1 METKDRKEL
10 FDKFCD
16 IIEKLRAPDGCPWD
30 RKQTAE
36 SLRKSLMEECDE
48 AIEAIDKK
56 DDENLCEELGDV
68 LLVVGMIAR
77 IKEEE
82 GKFNISDVLSG
93 VNSKLIRRHPHVFGD
108 AKASSPEE
116 VLKLWNQVKEE
127 EKKMISKWI
136 HPKKIIRFNM
146 LYSANKDGDRS
157 STFHYYCDGIFPTLT
172 VIEFPLNPHFSWR
185 YSLRVLLPSP
195 NSLTIISCLIVLN
208 NNGFYAVPKFLSV
221 CVSLILTFVV
231 PS

>member
-1 METKDRKEL
+1 MEKQDRKEL

-36 SLRKSLMEECDE
+36 SLKKSLLEECNE
-48 AIEAIDKK
+48 ALEAIDKK

-93 VNSKLIRRHPHVFGD
+93 VNDKLIRRHPHVFGD

-127 EKKMISKWI
+127 EKK
-136 HPKKIIRFNM
+136 KK
-146 LYSANKDGDRS
+146 A
-157 STFHYYCDGIFPTLT
+157 
-172 VIEFPLNPHFSWR
+172 
-185 YSLRVLLPSP
+185 SLQ
-195 NSLTIISCLIVLN
+195 
-208 NNGFYAVPKFLSV
+208 
-221 CVSLILTFVV
+221 
-231 PS
+231 

>member
-1 METKDRKEL
+1 MEKQDRKEL
-10 FDKFCD
+10 FDQFCN
-16 IIEKLRAPDGCPWD
+16 IVAKLRAPDGWPWD

-36 SLRKSLMEECDE
+36 SLKKSLLEECGE
-48 AIEAIDKK
+48 ALEAIDKK

-93 VNSKLIRRHPHVFGD
+93 VNSKLIRRHPHVFGN

-127 EKKMISKWI
+127 EKK
-136 HPKKIIRFNM
+136 KK
-146 LYSANKDGDRS
+146 A
-157 STFHYYCDGIFPTLT
+157 
-172 VIEFPLNPHFSWR
+172 
-185 YSLRVLLPSP
+185 SLQ
-195 NSLTIISCLIVLN
+195 
-208 NNGFYAVPKFLSV
+208 
-221 CVSLILTFVV
+221 
-231 PS
+231 

>member
-10 FDKFCD
+10 FDKFCN

-36 SLRKSLMEECDE
+36 SLRKSLVEECDE
-48 AIEAIDKK
+48 AIEAVDKK

-82 GKFNISDVLSG
+82 GNFNISDVLSG
-93 VNSKLIRRHPHVFGD
+93 VNDKLIRRHPHVFGD

-127 EKKMISKWI
+127 EKK
-136 HPKKIIRFNM
+136 KK
-146 LYSANKDGDRS
+146 A
-157 STFHYYCDGIFPTLT
+157 
-172 VIEFPLNPHFSWR
+172 
-185 YSLRVLLPSP
+185 SLQ
-195 NSLTIISCLIVLN
+195 
-208 NNGFYAVPKFLSV
+208 
-221 CVSLILTFVV
+221 
-231 PS
+231 

>member
-1 METKDRKEL
+1 MEKQDRKEL
-10 FDKFCD
+10 FDQFCN
-16 IIEKLRAPDGCPWD
+16 IIAKLRAPDGCPWD

-36 SLRKSLMEECDE
+36 SLKKSLLEECGE
-48 AIEAIDKK
+48 ALEAIDKK

-93 VNSKLIRRHPHVFGD
+93 VNDKLIRRHPHVFGD

-127 EKKMISKWI
+127 EKK
-136 HPKKIIRFNM
+136 KK
-146 LYSANKDGDRS
+146 A
-157 STFHYYCDGIFPTLT
+157 
-172 VIEFPLNPHFSWR
+172 
-185 YSLRVLLPSP
+185 SLQ
-195 NSLTIISCLIVLN
+195 
-208 NNGFYAVPKFLSV
+208 
-221 CVSLILTFVV
+221 
-231 PS
+231 

>member
-1 METKDRKEL
+1 MEKQDRKEL

-16 IIEKLRAPDGCPWD
+16 IIEKLRAPEGCPWD

-36 SLRKSLMEECDE
+36 SLKKSLLEECNE
-48 AIEAIDKK
+48 ALEAIDKK

-82 GKFNISDVLSG
+82 GKFNISDLLSG
-93 VNSKLIRRHPHVFGD
+93 VNDKLIRRHPHVFGD

-127 EKKMISKWI
+127 EKK
-136 HPKKIIRFNM
+136 KK
-146 LYSANKDGDRS
+146 A
-157 STFHYYCDGIFPTLT
+157 
-172 VIEFPLNPHFSWR
+172 
-185 YSLRVLLPSP
+185 SLQ
-195 NSLTIISCLIVLN
+195 
-208 NNGFYAVPKFLSV
+208 
-221 CVSLILTFVV
+221 
-231 PS
+231 

>member
-127 EKKMISKWI
+127 EKR
-136 HPKKIIRFNM
+136 KK
-146 LYSANKDGDRS
+146 A
-157 STFHYYCDGIFPTLT
+157 
-172 VIEFPLNPHFSWR
+172 
-185 YSLRVLLPSP
+185 SLQ
-195 NSLTIISCLIVLN
+195 
-208 NNGFYAVPKFLSV
+208 
-221 CVSLILTFVV
+221 
-231 PS
+231 

>member
-1 METKDRKEL
+1 MEIRDREEL
-10 FDKFCD
+10 FDKFCN

-36 SLRKSLMEECDE
+36 SLKKSLLEECNE
-48 AIEAIDKK
+48 ALEAIDKK

-93 VNSKLIRRHPHVFGD
+93 VNDKLIRRHPHVFGD

-116 VLKLWNQVKEE
+116 VLKLWNQVKEA
-127 EKKMISKWI
+127 EKK
-136 HPKKIIRFNM
+136 KK
-146 LYSANKDGDRS
+146 A
-157 STFHYYCDGIFPTLT
+157 
-172 VIEFPLNPHFSWR
+172 
-185 YSLRVLLPSP
+185 SLQ
-195 NSLTIISCLIVLN
+195 
-208 NNGFYAVPKFLSV
+208 
-221 CVSLILTFVV
+221 
-231 PS
+231 

>member
-1 METKDRKEL
+1 MEKQDRKEL

-36 SLRKSLMEECDE
+36 SLKKSLLEECDE
-48 AIEAIDKK
+48 AIEAVDKK

-127 EKKMISKWI
+127 EKK
-136 HPKKIIRFNM
+136 KK
-146 LYSANKDGDRS
+146 A
-157 STFHYYCDGIFPTLT
+157 
-172 VIEFPLNPHFSWR
+172 
-185 YSLRVLLPSP
+185 SLQ
-195 NSLTIISCLIVLN
+195 
-208 NNGFYAVPKFLSV
+208 
-221 CVSLILTFVV
+221 
-231 PS
+231 

>member
-1 METKDRKEL
+1 MEKEDRKVL
-10 FDKFCD
+10 FDKFCN

-48 AIEAIDKK
+48 AIEAVDKK

-127 EKKMISKWI
+127 EKK
-136 HPKKIIRFNM
+136 KK
-146 LYSANKDGDRS
+146 A
-157 STFHYYCDGIFPTLT
+157 
-172 VIEFPLNPHFSWR
+172 
-185 YSLRVLLPSP
+185 SLQ
-195 NSLTIISCLIVLN
+195 
-208 NNGFYAVPKFLSV
+208 
-221 CVSLILTFVV
+221 
-231 PS
+231 

>member
-1 METKDRKEL
+1 METRDRKEF
-10 FDKFCD
+10 FDQFCN

-127 EKKMISKWI
+127 EKK
-136 HPKKIIRFNM
+136 KK
-146 LYSANKDGDRS
+146 A
-157 STFHYYCDGIFPTLT
+157 
-172 VIEFPLNPHFSWR
+172 
-185 YSLRVLLPSP
+185 SLQ
-195 NSLTIISCLIVLN
+195 
-208 NNGFYAVPKFLSV
+208 
-221 CVSLILTFVV
+221 
-231 PS
+231 

>member
-1 METKDRKEL
+1 MEKQDRKEL
-10 FDKFCD
+10 FDRFCN

-36 SLRKSLMEECDE
+36 SLKKSLLEECNE
-48 AIEAIDKK
+48 ALEAIDKK

-82 GKFNISDVLSG
+82 GKFNVSDVLSG
-93 VNSKLIRRHPHVFGD
+93 VNDKLIRRHPHVFGD

-127 EKKMISKWI
+127 EKK
-136 HPKKIIRFNM
+136 KK
-146 LYSANKDGDRS
+146 A
-157 STFHYYCDGIFPTLT
+157 
-172 VIEFPLNPHFSWR
+172 
-185 YSLRVLLPSP
+185 SLQ
-195 NSLTIISCLIVLN
+195 
-208 NNGFYAVPKFLSV
+208 
-221 CVSLILTFVV
+221 
-231 PS
+231 

>member
-1 METKDRKEL
+1 MEKEDRKVL

-48 AIEAIDKK
+48 AIEAVDKK

-127 EKKMISKWI
+127 EKK
-136 HPKKIIRFNM
+136 KK
-146 LYSANKDGDRS
+146 A
-157 STFHYYCDGIFPTLT
+157 
-172 VIEFPLNPHFSWR
+172 
-185 YSLRVLLPSP
+185 SLQ
-195 NSLTIISCLIVLN
+195 
-208 NNGFYAVPKFLSV
+208 
-221 CVSLILTFVV
+221 
-231 PS
+231 

>member
-1 METKDRKEL
+1 MEKQDRKEL
-10 FDKFCD
+10 FDQFCN
-16 IIEKLRAPDGCPWD
+16 IIAKLRAPDGCPWD

-36 SLRKSLMEECDE
+36 SLKKSLLEECNE
-48 AIEAIDKK
+48 ALEAIDKK

-93 VNSKLIRRHPHVFGD
+93 VNDKLIRRHPHVFGD

-127 EKKMISKWI
+127 EKK
-136 HPKKIIRFNM
+136 KK
-146 LYSANKDGDRS
+146 A
-157 STFHYYCDGIFPTLT
+157 
-172 VIEFPLNPHFSWR
+172 
-185 YSLRVLLPSP
+185 SLQ
-195 NSLTIISCLIVLN
+195 
-208 NNGFYAVPKFLSV
+208 
-221 CVSLILTFVV
+221 
-231 PS
+231 

>member
-1 METKDRKEL
+1 MEKQDRKEL
-10 FDKFCD
+10 FDQFCN

-36 SLRKSLMEECDE
+36 SLKKSLLEECNE
-48 AIEAIDKK
+48 ALEAIDKK

-82 GKFNISDVLSG
+82 GKFNVSDVLSG
-93 VNSKLIRRHPHVFGD
+93 VNDKLIRRHPHVFGD

-127 EKKMISKWI
+127 EKK
-136 HPKKIIRFNM
+136 KK
-146 LYSANKDGDRS
+146 A
-157 STFHYYCDGIFPTLT
+157 
-172 VIEFPLNPHFSWR
+172 
-185 YSLRVLLPSP
+185 SLQ
-195 NSLTIISCLIVLN
+195 
-208 NNGFYAVPKFLSV
+208 
-221 CVSLILTFVV
+221 
-231 PS
+231 

>member
-36 SLRKSLMEECDE
+36 SLGKSLIEECDE
-48 AIEAIDKK
+48 AIEAVDNK

-127 EKKMISKWI
+127 EKK
-136 HPKKIIRFNM
+136 KK
-146 LYSANKDGDRS
+146 A
-157 STFHYYCDGIFPTLT
+157 
-172 VIEFPLNPHFSWR
+172 
-185 YSLRVLLPSP
+185 SLQ
-195 NSLTIISCLIVLN
+195 
-208 NNGFYAVPKFLSV
+208 
-221 CVSLILTFVV
+221 
-231 PS
+231 

>member
-1 METKDRKEL
+1 MEKQDRKEL
-10 FDKFCD
+10 FDQFCN
-16 IIEKLRAPDGCPWD
+16 IIAKLRAPDGCPWD

-36 SLRKSLMEECDE
+36 SLKKSLLEECGE
-48 AIEAIDKK
+48 ALEAIDKK

-82 GKFNISDVLSG
+82 GKFDISDVLSG

-127 EKKMISKWI
+127 EKK
-136 HPKKIIRFNM
+136 KK
-146 LYSANKDGDRS
+146 A
-157 STFHYYCDGIFPTLT
+157 
-172 VIEFPLNPHFSWR
+172 
-185 YSLRVLLPSP
+185 SLQ
-195 NSLTIISCLIVLN
+195 
-208 NNGFYAVPKFLSV
+208 
-221 CVSLILTFVV
+221 
-231 PS
+231 

>member
-48 AIEAIDKK
+48 AIEAVDKK

-93 VNSKLIRRHPHVFGD
+93 VNAKLIRRHPHVFGD

-127 EKKMISKWI
+127 EKK
-136 HPKKIIRFNM
+136 KK
-146 LYSANKDGDRS
+146 A
-157 STFHYYCDGIFPTLT
+157 
-172 VIEFPLNPHFSWR
+172 
-185 YSLRVLLPSP
+185 SLQ
-195 NSLTIISCLIVLN
+195 
-208 NNGFYAVPKFLSV
+208 
-221 CVSLILTFVV
+221 
-231 PS
+231 

>member
-1 METKDRKEL
+1 METRDRKEF
-10 FDKFCD
+10 FDQFCN

-36 SLRKSLMEECDE
+36 SLKKSLLEECNE
-48 AIEAIDKK
+48 ALEAIDKK

-82 GKFNISDVLSG
+82 GKFNISDVFSG
-93 VNSKLIRRHPHVFGD
+93 VNDKLIRRHPHVFGD

-127 EKKMISKWI
+127 EKK
-136 HPKKIIRFNM
+136 KK
-146 LYSANKDGDRS
+146 A
-157 STFHYYCDGIFPTLT
+157 
-172 VIEFPLNPHFSWR
+172 
-185 YSLRVLLPSP
+185 SLQ
-195 NSLTIISCLIVLN
+195 
-208 NNGFYAVPKFLSV
+208 
-221 CVSLILTFVV
+221 
-231 PS
+231 